1 MHHLDPLQLKQIFST
16 TKRSKSFFD
25 KSFEYFVESGTH
37 LGHSIL
43 SLHKYFKH
51 LYTVEIA
58 QYYYDICVQEFKNK
72 DINNVTLVLGDS
84 VKTFPNFLSQIKGNT
99 IFWLDGHWSCGK
111 TEKGDVDV
119 PLLKEIEIINDFN
132 NKCGIIIDD
141 VRLFGSNND
150 VNWSDINEK
159 NIIKSLKDARVEDYY
174 YCNDRLIILYNSI

>member
-1 MHHLDPLQLKQIFST
+1 MHHLDPAQLKQIFST

-37 LGHSIL
+37 LGHSIF

-58 QYYYDICVQEFKNK
+58 QYYHDICKQEFETKN
-72 DINNVTLVLGDS
+72 INNVTLVLGDS
-84 VKTFPNFLSQIKGNT
+84 IKVLPNFIKQIDGNA

-111 TEKGDVDV
+111 TEKGDMEV
-119 PLLKEIEIINDFN
+119 PLLKEIEIINNFK
-132 NKCGIIIDD
+132 NKCAIIIDD

-150 VNWSDINEK
+150 VNWSDISEK
-159 NIIKSLKDARVEDYY
+159 SIINSLSDNRVEDYY
-174 YCNDRLIILYNSI
+174 YCNDRFTILYNSI